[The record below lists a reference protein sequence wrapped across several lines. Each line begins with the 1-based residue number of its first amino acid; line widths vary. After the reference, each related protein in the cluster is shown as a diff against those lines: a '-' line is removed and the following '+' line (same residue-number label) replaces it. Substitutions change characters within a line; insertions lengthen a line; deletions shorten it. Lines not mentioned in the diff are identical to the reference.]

1 MDTHKQQRNQ
11 LKAIALV
18 KSGTINFKSEI
29 ITVIDYY
36 IPLNKEIM
44 YEC

>member
-29 ITVIDYY
+29 ITVIDY

-44 YEC
+44 YES